1 MSFRSGLAA
10 VLLTVGVAPAQS
22 PIPAG
27 KLVLSQTHEPAVG
40 THEPSQVPPAGGPV
54 VSAPTTTGPVAGGPV
69 SGGPTTG
76 CATTPV
82 CPTAKCSACVFYK
95 QCILTPATVVP
106 PLGSA
111 VRAANDAQR
120 VNALAEYFVVYR
132 EDFDAGEATVNP
144 SGERHLDGIARRLRQ
159 APVPV
164 RVEPTGDPLL
174 DEKRRVAVIE
184 ALGRHGVPFEEAS
197 ARVIFGTT
205 RAEGLR
211 YSDIERVY
219 GRFQNSGGFGGF
231 GGGFGSLGGGFGGGF
246 GFYP

>member
-10 VLLTVGVAPAQS
+10 VLLTAAWAPAQS
-22 PIPAG
+22 PVPTSNP
-27 KLVLSQTHEPAVG
+27 VLSQVHDQGPAVQ
-40 THEPSQVPPAGGPV
+40 THEPSQTPSAGGPV
-54 VSAPTTTGPVAGGPV
+54 EPTPATGGPVA
-69 SGGPTTG
+69 GGPTTG
-76 CATTPV
+76 CATTPA
-82 CPTAKCSACVFYK
+82 CPTARCPDCAFYK
-95 QCILTPATVVP
+95 RCILAPATVVP

-120 VNALAEYFVVYR
+120 INALAEYFVVYR
-132 EDFDAGEATVNP
+132 EDFDAGAATLNP
-144 SGERHLDGIARRLRQ
+144 TGERHLDGIARRLRQ
-159 APVPV
+159 VPVPV

-184 ALGRHGVPFEEAS
+184 ALGKHGVPFEDAS

-219 GRFQNSGGFGGF
+219 GRFQNSGGFGGL
-231 GGGFGSLGGGFGGGF
+231 GGGFGGFGGFGGGF

>member
-1 MSFRSGLAA
+1 
-10 VLLTVGVAPAQS
+10 
-22 PIPAG
+22 
-27 KLVLSQTHEPAVG
+27 
-40 THEPSQVPPAGGPV
+40 
-54 VSAPTTTGPVAGGPV
+54 
-69 SGGPTTG
+69 
-76 CATTPV
+76 
-82 CPTAKCSACVFYK
+82 
-95 QCILTPATVVP
+95 VVP

-120 VNALAEYFVVYR
+120 INALAEYFVVYR
-132 EDFDAGEATVNP
+132 EDFDAGAATLNP
-144 SGERHLDGIARRLRQ
+144 TGERHLDGIARRLRQ
-159 APVPV
+159 VPVPV

-184 ALGRHGVPFEEAS
+184 ALGKHGVPFEDAS

-219 GRFQNSGGFGGF
+219 GRFQNSGGFGGL
-231 GGGFGSLGGGFGGGF
+231 GGGFGGFGGFGGGF